1 MGGRSKG
8 WWVGFGALLMGCTPT
23 PPEVVD
29 VYDGKGGSG
38 SGSGGAGSSDGLS
51 ATSGP
56 VATGSAGSGSGPGVD
71 GSTSGPVDPSST
83 TDDPPAG
90 STGPGSTGEAAE
102 SSSGDPIPLT
112 CDEIFSGAT
121 GYHLCEFDDESCS
134 FSVTTGGQSCTTICG
149 TYGQTCLGALDNP
162 APPAYCTVEGSY
174 DCGGTS
180 KGTTICI
187 CSR

>member
-1 MGGRSKG
+1 MI
-8 WWVGFGALLMGCTPT
+8 LLLH
-23 PPEVVD
+23 
-29 VYDGKGGSG
+29 Y
-38 SGSGGAGSSDGLS
+38 
-51 ATSGP
+51 
-56 VATGSAGSGSGPGVD
+56 TGME
-71 GSTSGPVDPSST
+71 
-83 TDDPPAG
+83 
-90 STGPGSTGEAAE
+90 TGEAAE